1 MDPLLCSVMLNP
13 FGSVFPFFFIISL
26 SLSPWLDFSLL
37 FTLFYI
43 CFLFFPFP
51 SSSISGPFP
60 SFGLLVNLCGLVVL
74 CTVSHLCFVTSA
86 DVAHHRP
93 QHALNKPSNPKA
105 PQGTSLSATLA
116 PLPYTDANLHPPTA
130 SQAFCC
136 PYTSHLCV
144 GNLSSLTT
152 KL

>member
-1 MDPLLCSVMLNP
+1 MMLHP

-37 FTLFYI
+37 FTLFFI

-60 SFGLLVNLCGLVVL
+60 SFGLLVILCGLVVL

-116 PLPYTDANLHPPTA
+116 PLPYGCQPPSTDCQPGLLLPLYLI
-130 SQAFCC
+130 S
-136 PYTSHLCV
+136 LCWKFEFI
-144 GNLSSLTT
+144 NN
-152 KL
+152 